1 MIQISNLTKSYG
13 KQVLYS
19 DVTLSIGP
27 REKVGFVGRNGSGK
41 STLFRLILGEEQP
54 DSGIIGIPKGYKIGT
69 LEQHIK
75 FTQKTALEEVAT
87 ALSEDE
93 IYDHW
98 KAEKILFGLGFTE
111 PDMGKPPESFSGGY
125 QIRMNLAKLLVQ
137 NPHMLLLDEPTNYLD
152 IVSLRWLKGWL
163 RSFQGEV
170 IVITH
175 DRGFMDEVTTHT
187 MGVVRRQLRK
197 LKGDTITFF
206 ETLDHEDE
214 IHEKSR
220 VNQEKRIK
228 EIEEFV
234 ARNMARASTAGRA
247 QSRLKLLDKME
258 RIEKLDHDAMLAF
271 RFNYEKCPGK
281 VVMEACDLSFSYDGN
296 PDNALFKD
304 LTLAVGAQD
313 RIAIIGKNGKGKS
326 TLLNLLAGELKPLTG
341 GMSTHPSIKIGHF
354 GQTNIQRLDL
364 ECNVLEELS
373 SANPSLNNQRL
384 RSLAGAMM
392 FPGDAVEKCIKVLSG
407 GERSR
412 VLLGK
417 ILANPTNLL
426 LLDEPTNHLD
436 MESIEELTEQ
446 LDEYEGA
453 VIIVTHSEMILRDIA
468 TKLIVFNGENAQ
480 LFWGTMTISLKKSVG
495 MTNRKPRR
503 KRTRKRGLMY
513 LMLYPPGK
521 SPKRSANAALHKW
534 ERYWGLVFNLAIET
548 YFFHRSTLWYNP
560 VQDSRQMARS

>member
-13 KQVLYS
+13 KQELYGDIS
-19 DVTLSIGP
+19 LSIGP

-41 STLFRLILGEEQP
+41 STLFRLILKEEQP
-54 DSGIIGIPKGYKIGT
+54 DSGIISIPKGYKIGA
-69 LEQHIK
+69 LEQHLK
-75 FTQKTALEEVAT
+75 FTRKTVLDEVAT

-111 PDMGKPPESFSGGY
+111 SDMEKSPESFSGGF

-170 IVITH
+170 IIITH

-187 MGVVRRQLRK
+187 MGIIRRQLRK
-197 LKGDTITFF
+197 LKGDTVTFF
-206 ETLDHEDE
+206 ETIDHEDE

-220 VNQEKRIK
+220 VHQEKRIK

-271 RFNYEKCPGK
+271 RFNYDKCPGK
-281 VVMEACDLSFSYDGN
+281 VVMEARNLSFAYDGN
-296 PDNALFKD
+296 PANSLFKD
-304 LTLAVGAQD
+304 LTFSVGAQD

-326 TLLNLLAGELKPLTG
+326 TLLNILAGELKPITG
-341 GMSTHPSIKIGHF
+341 GVSTHPAIKIGHF
-354 GQTNIQRLDL
+354 GQTNIQRL
-364 ECNVLEELS
+364 NVKMNILEELS
-373 SANPSLNNQRL
+373 SANPTLNNQRL

-392 FPGDAVEKCIKVLSG
+392 FPGDTAEKSIKVLSG

-436 MESIEELTEQ
+436 IESIEELTEQ

-453 VIIVTHSEMILRDIA
+453 VIIITHSEMILRDIA
-468 TKLIVFNGENAQ
+468 TKLIVFNQENAQ
-480 LFWGTMTISLKKSVG
+480 VFL
-495 MTNRKPRR
+495 
-503 KRTRKRGLMY
+503 
-513 LMLYPPGK
+513 GK
-521 SPKRSANAALHKW
+521 YDDFLDKIGWDEGDK
-534 ERYWGLVFNLAIET
+534 
-548 YFFHRSTLWYNP
+548 
-560 VQDSRQMARS
+560 

>member
-13 KQVLYS
+13 KQELYS
-19 DVTLSIGP
+19 NVTLSISS

-54 DSGIIGIPKGYKIGT
+54 DSGIISKPKGYKIGT
-69 LEQHIK
+69 LEQHLK
-75 FTQKTALEEVAT
+75 FTRKTVLEEVAT

-98 KAEKILFGLGFTE
+98 KVEKILFGLGFSG
-111 PDMGKPPESFSGGY
+111 PDMEKPPESFSGGY

-163 RSFQGEV
+163 RSFQGEA
-170 IVITH
+170 IIITH

-187 MGVVRRQLRK
+187 MGIVRRQLRK
-197 LKGDTITFF
+197 LKGDTVTFF
-206 ETLDHEDE
+206 ETLAHEDE
-214 IHEKSR
+214 IHEKAR
-220 VNQEKRIK
+220 IHQEKRIK

-247 QSRLKLLDKME
+247 QSRLKLLDKIE

-271 RFNYEKCPGK
+271 RFNHVKCPGK
-281 VVMEACDLSFSYDGN
+281 VVMEAHNLSFSYDGN
-296 PDNALFKD
+296 LNNALFKD
-304 LTLAVGAQD
+304 LTFTVETQD

-341 GMSTHPSIKIGHF
+341 SMITHPSIKTGHF

-364 ECNVLEELS
+364 ECNVLDELIMS
-373 SANPSLNNQRL
+373 NPSLNNQRL

-392 FPGDAVEKCIKVLSG
+392 FSGDAAEKKIKVLSG

-417 ILANPTNLL
+417 ILANPTNFL

-468 TKLIVFNGENAQ
+468 TKLIIFNGENAQ
-480 LFWGTMTISLKKSVG
+480 LFLGKYDDFLEKIGWDDEPKAKK
-495 MTNRKPRR
+495 KEEQE
-503 KRTRKRGLMY
+503 KRVDMPDVIPARQKSKKKR
-513 LMLYPPGK
+513 
-521 SPKRSANAALHKW
+521 
-534 ERYWGLVFNLAIET
+534 ERDVA
-548 YFFHRSTLWYNP
+548 
-560 VQDSRQMARS
+560 

>member
-13 KQVLYS
+13 KQVLYN

-75 FTQKTALEEVAT
+75 FTQKTVLEEVAT

-111 PDMGKPPESFSGGY
+111 PDMEKQPESFSGGY

-163 RSFQGEV
+163 RAFQGEV

-271 RFNYEKCPGK
+271 RFNHVKCPGR

-304 LTLAVGAQD
+304 LTFAVGAQD

-364 ECNVLEELS
+364 ECNILEELS

-480 LFWGTMTISLKKSVG
+480 LFLGNYDDFLEKIGWDDEPKAKK
-495 MTNRKPRR
+495 KEDKE
-503 KRTRKRGLMY
+503 KRVDVPDVIPAGQKSQKKRE
-513 LMLYPPGK
+513 
-521 SPKRSANAALHKW
+521 RSFA
-534 ERYWGLVFNLAIET
+534 
-548 YFFHRSTLWYNP
+548 
-560 VQDSRQMARS
+560 